1 MVRHLRPDQFLDHL
15 TVIKSVFVAL
25 IYIETARLSDFFKLP
40 LLLFLC
46 QGSDV
51 SVFETTLQPT

>member
-1 MVRHLRPDQFLDHL
+1 MVAK
-15 TVIKSVFVAL
+15 KSVFVAL

>member
-1 MVRHLRPDQFLDHL
+1 MEDGK
-15 TVIKSVFVAL
+15 IKGVFVAL

-40 LLLFLC
+40 LLLFPC

-51 SVFETTLQPT
+51 SVFETTLQSP